1 MNPDKKSNT
10 RDENKL
16 RKWGL
21 DSVVRQFV
29 RSIST
34 TISQALRHSLKNFL
48 SRK

>member
-1 MNPDKKSNT
+1 MNTETETNVKKNT
-10 RDENKL
+10 IL

-34 TISQALRHSLKNFL
+34 TISQALRDSLKSL
-48 SRK
+48 LTKK